1 MAMKIFGPTLDI
13 HTGAIDLIF
22 PHHTNEIAQSESSTG
37 KTFVNYWVHGAFMN
51 VSDEKMAKSKG
62 NFLKLSDLVEAKI
75 SPLSYRYWLM
85 TAHYRSQVN
94 FTFEA
99 VLSAQKA
106 LIHLIETAGQL
117 PGGGKIDQGYQYTFH
132 EVINNDFNLPE
143 AVALV
148 WKLLKDKTVNDA
160 DKKATILD
168 FDRVLGLKLDA
179 VPVVTSGHIPDEIIA
194 LSEARD
200 LARAEKDWVKS
211 DALRKEIQAR
221 GYDVRDSGGKT
232 EIFEI

>member
-1 MAMKIFGPTLDI
+1 MPA
-13 HTGAIDLIF
+13 
-22 PHHTNEIAQSESSTG
+22 
-37 KTFVNYWVHGAFMN
+37 
-51 VSDEKMAKSKG
+51 
-62 NFLKLSDLVEAKI
+62 
-75 SPLSYRYWLM
+75 R
-85 TAHYRSQVN
+85 
-94 FTFEA
+94 
-99 VLSAQKA
+99 
-106 LIHLIETAGQL
+106 